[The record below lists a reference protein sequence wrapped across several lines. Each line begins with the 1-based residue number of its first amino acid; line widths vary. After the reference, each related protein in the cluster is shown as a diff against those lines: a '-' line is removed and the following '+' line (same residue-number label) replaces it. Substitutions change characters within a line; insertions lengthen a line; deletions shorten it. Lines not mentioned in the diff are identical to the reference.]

1 MLHLKIPPRHK
12 PRPPH
17 ASGRRSGLSA
27 RLLTGAALLLGVLL
41 ILQAHPAFAQGKSL
55 LWERFDV
62 DIFIRKDS
70 SFDVT
75 EHQTIRF
82 TRGTFTY
89 GYRDIPKKNLS
100 SLDGWTLTDAS
111 GNSYRYASYGKE
123 PYTFTVTEK
132 ASRYVINWFFPPT
145 ANRSETFTLGY
156 TVRGG
161 LRYYEGGDQLWW
173 KAIYGDRSFA
183 VQAGRVNV
191 VAPAAIH
198 EWAAYTN
205 TGECLA
211 RRPRDRLGYTSG
223 KRAGDRIRDRQQPG
237 PRPSV

>member
-1 MLHLKIPPRHK
+1 MPPLKIPPRHK
-12 PRPPH
+12 PICADARRKDNTDPRRTRRNAENGREEGRAEASNNPH
-17 ASGRRSGLSA
+17 ASRRRSRLSA
-27 RLLTGAALLLGVLL
+27 RLLTGAALLLGALL

-62 DIFIRKDS
+62 DIIVRKDS

-111 GNSYRYASYGKE
+111 GNNYRYASYGKE

-132 ASRYVINWFFPPT
+132 ASRYVIYWYFPPHH
-145 ANRSETFTLGY
+145 
-156 TVRGG
+156 
-161 LRYYEGGDQLWW
+161 QP
-173 KAIYGDRSFA
+173 
-183 VQAGRVNV
+183 Q
-191 VAPAAIH
+191 
-198 EWAAYTN
+198 
-205 TGECLA
+205 
-211 RRPRDRLGYTSG
+211 RD
-223 KRAGDRIRDRQQPG
+223 
-237 PRPSV
+237 V